1 MPRLRSFSAAA
12 IAIAIALAPACA
24 GRGDDDGDGDGS
36 GDGDGGGDHGPDADT
51 GGLPRYS
58 LLVQGE
64 VFPALVI
71 EIDAV
76 PGMESR
82 EETDEGLVD
91 LLPDLIEKP
100 DGVSAAR
107 DGAIASRGAD
117 HEWTFDELDELAA
130 DTFDL
135 DTPTDT
141 IKIHMMYI
149 DGHSELD
156 GDGGVILGLAWSH
169 THLAMFKQTIED
181 NCAGV
186 PVLLRDE
193 VCAAAELSIA
203 THEVGHLLGLVDNGL
218 PMVEDHRD
226 PDEAHGRHDASDA
239 CVMYYAYEGEALFD
253 TLIEQISGGGS
264 GDIGFDD
271 ACLADLAAERAR

>member
-1 MPRLRSFSAAA
+1 MLTLGLAAG
-12 IAIAIALAPACA
+12 CG
-24 GRGDDDGDGDGS
+24 GRGDDDGGG
-36 GDGDGGGDHGPDADT
+36 GDGGDVGGPDADT
-51 GGLPRYS
+51 EGLPRYS
-58 LLVQGE
+58 LLVRDDIFGS
-64 VFPALVI
+64 LVI

-82 EETDEGLVD
+82 EATDERLAD
-91 LLPDLIEKP
+91 LLPELVDKP
-100 DGVSAAR
+100 DGVTAVR

-117 HEWTFDELDELAA
+117 HAWTFAELQELAE
-130 DTFDL
+130 DSFDL
-135 DTPTDT
+135 ATAPDT
-141 IKIHMMYI
+141 IKLHMMYL

-169 THLAMFKQTIED
+169 THLAMFKQTIEEY
-181 NCAGV
+181 CATV
-186 PVLLRDE
+186 PLLLREE
-193 VCAAAELSIA
+193 VCAGAELSIA

-226 PDEAHGRHDASDA
+226 PDAERGRHDASDA

-253 TLIEQISGGGS
+253 TLTEQLTGGGNAE
-264 GDIGFDD
+264 IGFDD